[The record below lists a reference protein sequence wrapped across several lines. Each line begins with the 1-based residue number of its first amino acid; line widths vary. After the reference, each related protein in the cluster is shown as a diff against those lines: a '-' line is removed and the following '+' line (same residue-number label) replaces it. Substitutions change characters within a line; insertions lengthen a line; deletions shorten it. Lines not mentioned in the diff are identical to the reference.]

1 MINVVWMVSCTKYT
15 YPSAKAPDHW
25 SKKPR
30 KADMTIADVL
40 MKFQLKERT
49 PGGSNQGI
57 NVTRKNN
64 VIGVVF
70 HISLFD
76 NSF

>member
-1 MINVVWMVSCTKYT
+1 MGYYEKNEHRYT

-30 KADMTIADVL
+30 KADMRIAHVL

-57 NVTRKNN
+57 NVTRKNK

-70 HISLFD
+70 HISLL
-76 NSF
+76 NKSS